1 MELKKVWLV
10 TGASKGLGLAL
21 VKKLLDSGYNVAA
34 TSRDKNVLEQ
44 AVGYSGPE
52 FFPIE
57 MDLINE
63 YNVANGIEMITQ
75 YFGSIDFVV
84 NNAGYGQAGT
94 LEELSD
100 EEARTNFDVNVFGVL
115 NVIRCVMPQLR
126 KQQSGHIFNISS
138 VGGFIGDFPS
148 FGVYCATKYAVVG
161 LSEALSA
168 ETKSLGIDTT
178 IVYPGYFRTNFLDKG
193 SFSLP
198 QNPIEVYEEARQ
210 LELLHLNEINGNQAG
225 DPKKAAEVLVEVSKQ
240 EQPPLHLFL
249 GSDSYQYAKQKIE
262 TIQNEL
268 KTNEVLAASTDY
280 K

>member
-63 YNVANGIEMITQ
+63 DNVANGIEIITQ
-75 YFGSIDFVV
+75 YFGAIDFVV

-100 EEARTNFDVNVFGVL
+100 EEVRTNFDVNVFGVL

-210 LELLHLNEINGNQAG
+210 LELLHVNEINGNQAG

-268 KTNEVLAASTDY
+268 KTNEVLATSTDY